1 MRHFTL
7 IPIVCFSC
15 VLLMSFGNNSSTKDN
30 TSAITVSSVSL
41 EKGNITCTIDGKP
54 VSIAVQNSFF
64 EMRLDVYSKGA
75 DDGIELLDGSVK
87 KEGFQF
93 EIKKSGTTKIK
104 SGGSGDINCIIS
116 YYDSKGKIYSG
127 KDAVVTITSYSGH
140 HLTGTFSGKFV
151 QYGGASKTIQ
161 ITNGKFDLQQ

>member
-1 MRHFTL
+1 
-7 IPIVCFSC
+7 
-15 VLLMSFGNNSSTKDN
+15 MSFGNNYPAKDKSK
-30 TSAITVSSVSL
+30 TTTVSSAASG
-41 EKGNITCTIDGKP
+41 KGNITCTIDGKP
-54 VSIAVQNSFF
+54 VSITVQNSFF

-75 DDGIELLDGSVK
+75 DDGIELLDGSAK

-104 SGGSGDINCIIS
+104 TGGSGDINCIIS
-116 YYDSKGKIYSG
+116 YYDATGKIYSG
-127 KDAVVTITSYSGH
+127 KDAVVTITSYGGH